1 MATTNPTINRL
12 WRSQNIITNILTH
25 LDTSSQCSL
34 RLVSTEICG
43 LITSEIFI
51 RTRIT
56 FTPTSLTRPSRLEA
70 LSRIGKYIQHL
81 IFYMPHSNATFLP
94 PLLNPITG
102 QEINFLYTPHTSM
115 APHNERPSNRRPKY
129 GCPELG
135 EILTQQYP
143 PLFHAATNI
152 PTFIKALSYLP
163 NLRHLTIS
171 CPDQDPS
178 QRYRRDIVDY
188 ALISLRIAIERAP
201 VLKLEKLSIHIH
213 PSGLQY
219 LRHMSGFGCTPSAGR
234 RWRQIR
240 KLSIT
245 MDSWDF
251 QSLLPGRDHLKIL
264 DDYIRNF
271 APSLEKVSFGWH
283 GRKGPCPYSLF
294 SDPLFAPPK
303 ETIKLFGE
311 VTSPMSPLPA
321 APPRPPMVFPKLR
334 YMQVRNATM
343 SEQQVADFVYEHRHT
358 VKEFDFENTTLI
370 NGGTWERA
378 LAPLTSRNC
387 RSSDEWL
394 SQPSG
399 SDVDSLQYQSGSEL
413 YDIEE
418 APEVIDTLSGVTLPG
433 MKESSITGTKLKRK
447 RSHHRRRRRKHR
459 QKENE
464 IEKNDEDD
472 SGKEVKLKISAPIPI
487 ASPPVEL
494 LHPMTFDPNIQG
506 VQRNFEKED
515 AQQELIDDP
524 DKRIMALK
532 KAREAVLKQLGKEF
546 CKTQDKKEWV
556 LTAWPKPLQLGASC
570 SSPKKSRGFFGH
582 ESSTALV
589 PLMFSRY

>member
-1 MATTNPTINRL
+1 MA
-12 WRSQNIITNILTH
+12 SH
-25 LDTSSQCSL
+25 D
-34 RLVSTEICG
+34 E
-43 LITSEIFI
+43 
-51 RTRIT
+51 
-56 FTPTSLTRPSRLEA
+56 
-70 LSRIGKYIQHL
+70 K
-81 IFYMPHSNATFLP
+81 
-94 PLLNPITG
+94 
-102 QEINFLYTPHTSM
+102 
-115 APHNERPSNRRPKY
+115 PSNRRPKY

-152 PTFIKALSYLP
+152 PAFIKALSHLP

-171 CPDQDPS
+171 CPNQDPA

-201 VLKLEKLSIHIH
+201 VSKLEKLSINIH

-219 LRHMSGFGCTPSAGR
+219 LRHMPGFGCTPSAGR
-234 RWRQIR
+234 RWKQVR

-271 APSLEKVSFGWH
+271 APRLEKVSFGWH
-283 GRKGPCPYSLF
+283 GLKGPCPFSLF
-294 SDPLFAPPK
+294 SDPLFAPPR
-303 ETIKLFGE
+303 ETVKLFGE

-321 APPRPPMVFPKLR
+321 APQRPPMVFPRLR
-334 YMQVRNATM
+334 YMQVRNVTM
-343 SEQQVADFVYEHRHT
+343 SEQQVADFVYEHRNT
-358 VKEFDFENTTLI
+358 VKEFDFENTLLV

-378 LAPLTSRNC
+378 LAPLMSRNS
-387 RSSDEWL
+387 RGSDEWL

-399 SDVDSLQYQSGSEL
+399 SDVDSLQYQSGYEL

-418 APEVIDTLSGVTLPG
+418 APEVVDTSSGVTLPS
-433 MKESSITGTKLKRK
+433 MKESLIPGTKLKKK
-447 RSHHRRRRRKHR
+447 RSHHRRRRRKHKH
-459 QKENE
+459 KEREKDKNE
-464 IEKNDEDD
+464 VDDD
-472 SGKEVKLKISAPIPI
+472 SGKDPKLKTSAPIPI
-487 ASPPVEL
+487 AAPLVEL
-494 LHPMTFDPNIQG
+494 LQPMIFDPSIQG
-506 VQRNFEKED
+506 VQRDFEKEN

-524 DKRIMALK
+524 EKRTIALK

-546 CKTQDKKEWV
+546 CKTQDKKERG

-570 SSPKKSRGFFGH
+570 SSPKHSRGFFGH

>member
-1 MATTNPTINRL
+1 
-12 WRSQNIITNILTH
+12 
-25 LDTSSQCSL
+25 
-34 RLVSTEICG
+34 
-43 LITSEIFI
+43 
-51 RTRIT
+51 
-56 FTPTSLTRPSRLEA
+56 
-70 LSRIGKYIQHL
+70 
-81 IFYMPHSNATFLP
+81 MPHTNATFLP

-102 QEINFLYTPHTSM
+102 QEISFLYTPHTSM
-115 APHNERPSNRRPKY
+115 ASHDERPSNRRPKY

-135 EILTQQYP
+135 EILTQQYS

-152 PTFIKALSYLP
+152 SAFIKALSHIP

-171 CPDQDPS
+171 CPDQDPA

-188 ALISLRIAIERAP
+188 ALISLRISIERAP
-201 VLKLEKLSIHIH
+201 LLKLEKLSIHIH

-219 LRHMSGFGCTPSAGR
+219 LRHMPGFGCTPSAGR

-271 APSLEKVSFGWH
+271 ASHLEKVSFGWH
-283 GRKGPCPYSLF
+283 GRKGPCPFSL
-294 SDPLFAPPK
+294 SRDPLFAPPRK
-303 ETIKLFGE
+303 TVKLFGE

-358 VKEFDFENTTLI
+358 VKEFDFENTSLI

-378 LAPLTSRNC
+378 LAPLTSRNS
-387 RSSDEWL
+387 RGSEEWL

-399 SDVDSLQYQSGSEL
+399 SGVESLQYQSGSDL

-418 APEVIDTLSGVTLPG
+418 APEVIETLSGVTLADT
-433 MKESSITGTKLKRK
+433 KESSMTGTKLMKK
-447 RSHHRRRRRKHR
+447 RSHHRRRRRKHK
-459 QKENE
+459 QKEKERN
-464 IEKNDEDD
+464 EDD
-472 SGKEVKLKISAPIPI
+472 DDPDEEVKLKVSAPIPI
-487 ASPPVEL
+487 AAPSIEL
-494 LHPMTFDPNIQG
+494 LQPMTFNPNIQG

-524 DKRIMALK
+524 EKRMTALK

-546 CKTQDKKEWV
+546 CKTQDKKERV
-556 LTAWPKPLQLGASC
+556 STAWPKPLQLGASC
-570 SSPKKSRGFFGH
+570 SSPKKSVGFFGH
-582 ESSTALV
+582 GSSTALV

>member
-1 MATTNPTINRL
+1 
-12 WRSQNIITNILTH
+12 
-25 LDTSSQCSL
+25 
-34 RLVSTEICG
+34 
-43 LITSEIFI
+43 
-51 RTRIT
+51 
-56 FTPTSLTRPSRLEA
+56 
-70 LSRIGKYIQHL
+70 
-81 IFYMPHSNATFLP
+81 MPHSNATFLP

-102 QEINFLYTPHTSM
+102 QEINFLYTPHTSI
-115 APHNERPSNRRPKY
+115 APHDERPSNRRPKY

-152 PTFIKALSYLP
+152 PAFIKALSHLP

-171 CPDQDPS
+171 CPNQDPA

-219 LRHMSGFGCTPSAGR
+219 LRHMPGFGCTPSAGR

-271 APSLEKVSFGWH
+271 ATNLEKVSFGWH
-283 GRKGPCPYSLF
+283 GRKGPCPFSLF

-303 ETIKLFGE
+303 ETVKLFGE

-321 APPRPPMVFPKLR
+321 APSRPPIVFPKLR
-334 YMQVRNATM
+334 YLQVRNATM
-343 SEQQVADFVYEHRHT
+343 SEVQVADFVYGHRHT
-358 VKEFDFENTTLI
+358 VKEFDFKNTSLI

-378 LAPLTSRNC
+378 LAPLTSRNS
-387 RSSDEWL
+387 RGSEEWL

-399 SDVDSLQYQSGSEL
+399 SDVESLQYQSGSEL

-418 APEVIDTLSGVTLPG
+418 APEVIDTLSGVMLAG
-433 MKESSITGTKLKRK
+433 MKELSITGTKLKK
-447 RSHHRRRRRKHR
+447 KKSHHRRRRRKHK
-459 QKENE
+459 QKDKDKDKDK
-464 IEKNDEDD
+464 EKDEDHD
-472 SGKEVKLKISAPIPI
+472 SVKEVKLKISAPIPI
-487 ASPPVEL
+487 APPSVEL
-494 LHPMTFDPNIQG
+494 LQPMTFNPNVQG

-524 DKRIMALK
+524 VKRMTALK
-532 KAREAVLKQLGKEF
+532 KAREAVLKQLDKEF
-546 CKTQDKKEWV
+546 CKTQDKKERV

>member
-1 MATTNPTINRL
+1 MATTNPAVNRL
-12 WRSQNIITNILTH
+12 WRSHSILSNILTH
-25 LDTSSQCSL
+25 LDTSSRCSL
-34 RLVSTEICG
+34 RLVSTEICT
-43 LITSEIFI
+43 LITSDVFL
-51 RTRIT
+51 RTRMT

-81 IFYMPHSNATFLP
+81 IFHMPHTNATFLP
-94 PLLNPITG
+94 PLLNPVTG
-102 QEINFLYTPHTSM
+102 QEISFLYTPHTSI
-115 APHNERPSNRRPKY
+115 ASHDERPSNRRPKY

-152 PTFIKALSYLP
+152 PAFIKALSHIP
-163 NLRHLTIS
+163 NLGHLTIS
-171 CPDQDPS
+171 CPDQDPA

-219 LRHMSGFGCTPSAGR
+219 LRHMPGFGCTPSAGR
-234 RWRQIR
+234 RWRQVR

-245 MDSWDF
+245 MDSWNF

-271 APSLEKVSFGWH
+271 APHLEKVSFGWH
-283 GRKGPCPYSLF
+283 GRKGPCPFSL
-294 SDPLFAPPK
+294 SKDPLFAPPR
-303 ETIKLFGE
+303 ETVKLFGE

-321 APPRPPMVFPKLR
+321 TPPRPPMAFPKLR
-334 YMQVRNATM
+334 HMQVRNATM

-358 VKEFDFENTTLI
+358 VKEFDFENTSLI

-378 LAPLTSRNC
+378 LAPLTSRNS
-387 RSSDEWL
+387 RGSEEWL

-399 SDVDSLQYQSGSEL
+399 SDVESLQYRSGSDL

-418 APEVIDTLSGVTLPG
+418 APDVIDTLSGVTLAG
-433 MKESSITGTKLKRK
+433 MKEPLITGTKLKKK
-447 RSHHRRRRRKHR
+447 RSHHRRRRRKHK
-459 QKENE
+459 QKEK
-464 IEKNDEDD
+464 EKDEDD
-472 SGKEVKLKISAPIPI
+472 YPDEEVKLKISAPIPI
-487 ASPPVEL
+487 AAPSVEL
-494 LHPMTFDPNIQG
+494 LQPMTFNPNIQG

-524 DKRIMALK
+524 GKRMTALK

-546 CKTQDKKEWV
+546 CKAQDKKEWV

-570 SSPKKSRGFFGH
+570 SSPKRSIGFFGH
-582 ESSTALV
+582 DSSTALV